1 MYCTTHTRTIAPVD
15 RCHGAHIGRR
25 LRGTHAPSASAVAA
39 RLPIIRCALRALPV
53 PRHRLISARFARHV
67 KRIGA
72 AFGDDEASRAAAT
85 LAVQIGIGFGE
96 RRCDHER
103 SAVIRDGTGN
113 CREALQTHSLVMAN
127 RRVGDHRRSSAA
139 LRRNLATHVRALSSR
154 RKQYRAW
161 TRPLSCRGSTQ

>member
-1 MYCTTHTRTIAPVD
+1 MYCTTHTRRIAPVD

-103 SAVIRDGTGN
+103 S
-113 CREALQTHSLVMAN
+113 HSLVMAN

>member
-1 MYCTTHTRTIAPVD
+1 M
-15 RCHGAHIGRR
+15 
-25 LRGTHAPSASAVAA
+25 AA

-127 RRVGDHRRSSAA
+127 RRVGDHGARRRHCAA
-139 LRRNLATHVRALSSR
+139 ISQRTCVRYPRGENNTVRGQGHYLVEALHNE
-154 RKQYRAW
+154 W
-161 TRPLSCRGSTQ
+161 GN